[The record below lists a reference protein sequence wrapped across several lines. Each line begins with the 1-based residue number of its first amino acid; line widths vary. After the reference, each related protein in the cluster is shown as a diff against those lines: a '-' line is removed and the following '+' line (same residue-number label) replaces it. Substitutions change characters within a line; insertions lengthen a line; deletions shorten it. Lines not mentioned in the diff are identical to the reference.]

1 MGASAEQIGRF
12 LSYLLRHR
20 PDSIGLE
27 LDVGGWARIDDLV
40 RLTVA
45 APTPLTAE
53 AIAHVV
59 RTNDKQRYTISDD
72 GTRIRANQGHSFAV
86 ELDLVAIPPPAVLF
100 HGTATRFLA
109 AIREQGL
116 LPMGRQHVH
125 LSAERRVAVDV
136 GRRHG
141 AVAVLVVDAAAMH
154 AARLPFFRSANGVW
168 LTAHVPPRFLGD
180 DAEQ

>member
-1 MGASAEQIGRF
+1 MAASAEQIGRF

-27 LDVGGWARIDDLV
+27 IDVGGWARIDDLV
-40 RLTVA
+40 RLTA
-45 APTPLTAE
+45 KSPTPLCA
-53 AIAHVV
+53 AGIADVV
-59 RTNDKQRYTISDD
+59 RSNDKQRYTISDD
-72 GTRIRANQGHSFAV
+72 GARIRANQGHSFPV
-86 ELDLVAIPPPAVLF
+86 ELDLAALAPPPVLF

-109 AIREQGL
+109 AIRERGL

-125 LSAERRVAVDV
+125 LSFDRAVAVAV

-141 AVAVLVVDAAAMH
+141 NVAVLVVDAAAMH
-154 AARLPFFRSANGVW
+154 AAEMPFFRSVNGVW

-180 DAEQ
+180 DAGP